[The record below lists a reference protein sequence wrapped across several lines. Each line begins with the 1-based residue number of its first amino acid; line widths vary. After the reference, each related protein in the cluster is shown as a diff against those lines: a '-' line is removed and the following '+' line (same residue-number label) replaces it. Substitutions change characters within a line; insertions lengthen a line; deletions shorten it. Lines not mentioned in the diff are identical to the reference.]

1 MESKNKKVRAWRV
14 LLPLMLTAM
23 LTPNFLSAQTF
34 SEFFKQKSTQK
45 KYLLEQIMALR
56 AYASMAKK
64 GYDIVRDGL
73 NTVRGITSGEF
84 GLHDLFF
91 SNLQSINP
99 IVRNNPKIAE
109 ILAMQRTTAR
119 LLDNLRY
126 PEQLG
131 QEQRDYLMTI
141 KRNLIKECERDMDEL
156 LLVTSADMTS
166 MDDASRL
173 EKLNA
178 IHREAT
184 DKMLFARWL
193 AKELETWRMVSESED
208 SSLQKLRRL
217 YD

>member
-1 MESKNKKVRAWRV
+1 M

-23 LTPNFLSAQTF
+23 LAPNFLSAQTF

-45 KYLLEQIMALR
+45 KYLLEQIVALR
-56 AYASMAKK
+56 TYASMAKK
-64 GYDIVRDGL
+64 GYDIARDGL
-73 NTVRGITSGEF
+73 NTVKGITNGEF

-141 KRNLIKECERDMDEL
+141 KRNLIKQCERDMDEL
-156 LLVTSADMTS
+156 LLVTSANMTS

-173 EKLNA
+173 EKLST

-193 AKELETWRMVSESED
+193 AEELETWRMVSESED